1 MNVLMRAPKT
11 GRKLFRR
18 AYIGQECSEQCR
30 ENVTGKI
37 IWNIE
42 FMIEILRTNDPVKLS
57 YAMTLLTE
65 AGCDPF
71 QADQF
76 TSSIEG
82 SIGAIPRRILV
93 PDDRVDAARL
103 ALKVLEENE

>member
-1 MNVLMRAPKT
+1 
-11 GRKLFRR
+11 
-18 AYIGQECSEQCR
+18 
-30 ENVTGKI
+30 
-37 IWNIE
+37 
-42 FMIEILRTNDPVKLS
+42 MIEVLRTNDPVKLS
-57 YAMTLLTE
+57 YAMTLLTD

-93 PDDRVDAARL
+93 PEDREALARET
-103 ALKVLEENE
+103 LKILEENE

>member
-1 MNVLMRAPKT
+1 
-11 GRKLFRR
+11 
-18 AYIGQECSEQCR
+18 
-30 ENVTGKI
+30 
-37 IWNIE
+37 
-42 FMIEILRTNDPVKLS
+42 MIEILRTNDPVKLS
-57 YAMTLLTE
+57 YAMTLLTD

-93 PDDRVDAARL
+93 PEDREALARET
-103 ALKVLEENE
+103 LKILEENE